1 MDCWWKRLAS
11 FQLFWCCCFCC
22 FLLLFLFCFYAQST
36 STVILERNQREVC
49 MLMNSVAYLA
59 VYRKSGEVDTTE
71 WWNGWF
77 VWPNYRKIKGKLS
90 GGNWCWDICTR
101 SSLVK
106 TLSCLTLVL
115 RHIYRTVAG
124 AVDKLSDVSVETH
137 IGLSLTQSISCL
149 ASMLRDII
157 IRNCRWW
164 NRWVVWR
171 QCWDV

>member
-1 MDCWWKRLAS
+1 MPS
-11 FQLFWCCCFCC
+11 H
-22 FLLLFLFCFYAQST
+22 

-101 SSLVK
+101 SSSVK
-106 TLSCLTLVL
+106 TLISFTLVL
-115 RHIYRTVAG
+115 RHIYRTVVG
-124 AVDKLSDVSVETH
+124 AVDKLSGVNVERHNYTE
-137 IGLSLTQSISCL
+137 LSLMESMSCL
-149 ASMLRDII
+149 ASRLRHII
-157 IRNCRWW
+157 IQDCRWW

-171 QCWDV
+171 QGWDI